1 MSNRLALVVG
11 HTRTSPG
18 AMGVSPI
25 SASEYEF
32 NRELALLVEKSGNSR
47 GHQVATFFRD
57 GVGIEGAYEQVA
69 EWKADAVVE
78 LHFNAF
84 NGEARGTETL
94 YCNDNDQMKV
104 LEKEFAELVQQHICQ
119 VFNRTDRT
127 NRGIKSLSRSDRGY
141 QNVTQ
146 LFDIPSIL
154 IEPFFGDNPT
164 EAQMAV
170 AKKQQLAEAIILAF
184 EEWKVLFARERG
196 LI

>member
-1 MSNRLALVVG
+1 MNSRLALVVG
-11 HTRTSPG
+11 HTRNSQG

-32 NRELALLVEKSGNSR
+32 NRELALLVERFGKSR

-57 GVGIEGAYEQVA
+57 GVGIEGAYQQVA
-69 EWKADAVVE
+69 EWEADAVVE

-94 YCNDNDQMKV
+94 YCNDEDQQRV
-104 LEKEFAELVQQHICQ
+104 LEKEFAESVQQHLCQ

-127 NRGIKSLSRSDRGY
+127 NRGIKPLSRGDRGY
-141 QNVTQ
+141 NNVTQ

-154 IEPFFGDNPT
+154 IEPFFGDNPA

-170 AKKQQLAEAIILAF
+170 AKKQQAIILAF
-184 EEWKVLFARERG
+184 EEWKILSAGERG
-196 LI
+196 LN